1 MSIIPAGAAPLL
13 SYSFDQRPAFPISP
27 EQDVLNQC
35 LVVALPDPLTLCQ
48 DSPTPRSPAEMD
60 SLLLLILGAAVQC
73 SQKEHVIG
81 SIKNL
86 PTELQHEF
94 VEKIQEVSEIYVD
107 GVVLQIKCTLHRGS
121 FHST

>member
-1 MSIIPAGAAPLL
+1 MINTP
-13 SYSFDQRPAFPISP
+13 FIS

-35 LVVALPDPLTLCQ
+35 LVVALPDPLTICQ
-48 DSPTPRSPAEMD
+48 DSPTPKSLAEMD

-86 PTELQHEF
+86 PTDLQHEF
-94 VEKIQEVSEIYVD
+94 VEKIQEVSEHASSNFRRHRFAFICKYVPP
-107 GVVLQIKCTLHRGS
+107 S
-121 FHST
+121 FLAQSWYYRVFESFRD